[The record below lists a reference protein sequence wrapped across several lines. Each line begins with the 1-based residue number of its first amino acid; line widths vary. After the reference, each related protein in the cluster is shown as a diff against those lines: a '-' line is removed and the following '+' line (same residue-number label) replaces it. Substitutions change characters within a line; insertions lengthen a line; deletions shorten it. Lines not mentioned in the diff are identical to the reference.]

1 MAAGASAVPSE
12 LKDWFLACEGDADVE
27 SGDFAGEKRADFG
40 RPGASGPGDG
50 GAFLTN
56 GLLRTD
62 MVCDLLKASSQG
74 VTQGMEMR
82 YEV

>member
-1 MAAGASAVPSE
+1 MAVGASAVPSE

-50 GAFLTN
+50 GAFLTK

-62 MVCDLLKASSQG
+62 MVLRSVESKLSGGNARH
-74 VTQGMEMR
+74 R